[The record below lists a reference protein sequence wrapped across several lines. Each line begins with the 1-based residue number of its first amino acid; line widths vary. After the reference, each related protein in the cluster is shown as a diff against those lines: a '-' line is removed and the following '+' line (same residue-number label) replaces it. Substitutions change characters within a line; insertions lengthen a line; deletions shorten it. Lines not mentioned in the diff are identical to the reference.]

1 MTTQLG
7 TSPLAK
13 NDFIPKYLYMTYV
26 EEAPMGMV
34 FATIDLMSGED
45 VIQFRRGTLP
55 EDRIRRVTVR
65 ALVDSGAVT
74 LCINELIQQQLGL
87 LKVDEQTVELA
98 DGSRQVL
105 DVVGP
110 VEMRFENRRA
120 SVDALVLP
128 GTSEV
133 LLGAIP
139 LESMDVLIDAKNQ
152 RLVVNP
158 ASPYMAQAKVKSPR
172 PPRA

>member
-1 MTTQLG
+1 MAAQFHA
-7 TSPLAK
+7 SPLAK
-13 NDFIPKYLYMTYV
+13 NNYIPKYLYMTYV
-26 EEAPMGMV
+26 EEAPMGIV
-34 FATIDLMSGED
+34 LANIELLSGED
-45 VIQFRRGTLP
+45 VIQFRRGVLP
-55 EDRIRRVTVR
+55 EDRIRRVAVR
-65 ALVDSGAVT
+65 AIVDSGAVT

-87 LKVDEQTVELA
+87 LKVDVQTVELA

-110 VEMRFENRRA
+110 VEVRFENRRA

-128 GTSEV
+128 GSAEV

-139 LESMDVLIDAKNQ
+139 IESMDVLIDAKNQ

-158 ASPYMAQAKVKSPR
+158 ESPYMAQAKVKSPR
-172 PPRA
+172 PPRL